1 MIKVKI
7 SAIEYRNNW
16 GRREEAGFSLIILRG
31 ELQQSEDW
39 KHSSVIGDKRSFIL
53 VN

>member
-16 GRREEAGFSLIILRG
+16 GRREEAGFSRVFTYNIKRGVAIIGGL
-31 ELQQSEDW
+31 EA
-39 KHSSVIGDKRSFIL
+39 F
-53 VN
+53 